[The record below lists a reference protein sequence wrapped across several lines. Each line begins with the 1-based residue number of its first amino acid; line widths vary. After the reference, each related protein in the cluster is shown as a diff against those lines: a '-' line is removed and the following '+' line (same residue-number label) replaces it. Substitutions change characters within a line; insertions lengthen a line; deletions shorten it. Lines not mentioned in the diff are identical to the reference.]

1 MSSLLLLLLS
11 QVGSAPSGVNA
22 KIHFSTPPQVQS
34 GFESCQD
41 PPVQQ
46 GFDVTKYLGVWY
58 EITKLPFVEEEGGC
72 CITANYTLKSDGHV
86 KVDNR
91 LHHGGINGS
100 LQQAVGDAHA
110 PDPSVPAK
118 LAVTFG
124 APIEAPYWVLSTDY
138 SSYALVFSCTNLV
151 VYRFEYAWILSRT
164 PIMDPALKQR
174 LLARFRTFGVDTSA
188 FVDTM
193 QEGCKYY

>member
-1 MSSLLLLLLS
+1 LLFTATQKYYIFRLQTVVCPFPQNLRKALNGEDVAQHQSISKSKNSSQIL
-11 QVGSAPSGVNA
+11 A
-22 KIHFSTPPQVQS
+22 
-34 GFESCQD
+34 
-41 PPVQQ
+41 
-46 GFDVTKYLGVWY
+46 
-58 EITKLPFVEEEGGC
+58 
-72 CITANYTLKSDGHV
+72 ITANYTLKSDGHV

-91 LHHGGINGS
+91 LHYGGINGS
-100 LQQAVGDAHA
+100 LQQAVGDAYA